1 MPISINLFRNAKE
14 VRSVAAGEKIFSKG
28 DSADFMYVI
37 TEGSVDVLYSEHL
50 INTLEAGDILGEMGL
65 LEKSDRSAD
74 AVAHTDC
81 KLVPVNEQYFTYMVQ
96 QTPFFALQ
104 VMRIM
109 SSRMRQ
115 MIEDH
120 HQAE

>member
-14 VRSVAAGEKIFSKG
+14 MRSFAAGENIFLRG
-28 DSADFMYVI
+28 DPADNMFVI
-37 TEGSVDVLYSEHL
+37 IEGSVNVVYNGHL
-50 INTLEAGDILGEMGL
+50 VNTLEAGDILGEMGL

-74 AVAHTDC
+74 AVANTDC
-81 KLVPVNEQYFTYMVQ
+81 KLVPINEQYFNYLVQ

-120 HQAE
+120 HEVE